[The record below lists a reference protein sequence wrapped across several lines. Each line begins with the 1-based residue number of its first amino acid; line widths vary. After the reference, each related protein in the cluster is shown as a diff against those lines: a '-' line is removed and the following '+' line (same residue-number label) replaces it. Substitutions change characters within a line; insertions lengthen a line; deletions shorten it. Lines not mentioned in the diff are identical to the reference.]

1 MFRSYHLMILIAA
14 RKNLGFQ
21 LKILASIKTLVV
33 PLNQAIF
40 SFLFFIMLITDK
52 MRMNFF
58 QVNPII

>member
-14 RKNLGFQ
+14 LKNLGFQ

-52 MRMNFF
+52 MRMNVF

>member
-14 RKNLGFQ
+14 LKNIGFQ

-52 MRMNFF
+52 MRINFL

>member
-14 RKNLGFQ
+14 LKNLGFQ

-33 PLNQAIF
+33 PPNQAIF

-52 MRMNFF
+52 MRMNVF

>member
-14 RKNLGFQ
+14 LKNIGFQ

-52 MRMNFF
+52 MRMNVF